1 MLTRAPAGRR
11 VVRTGTL
18 RFVGLAAVTAVVGGG
33 CTGSG
38 PDSPPGSPPD
48 GAAVALVAFDSCAGA
63 LRELTRAAAPFVG
76 PYGLAGSG
84 HSRPDV
90 AVSAREDSAGAGA
103 AAAPT
108 APTTP
113 TTPRHSTT
121 NTHEAGVDEPDLV
134 KTDGRRLV
142 TVVGGRLR
150 VVDLASR
157 RVTASLGLPDGPAEH
172 LLLHGDRAL
181 VVVPHSADTW
191 RSSPVEPPV
200 RPDGARFVLVDL
212 TGAGRVLDTLTVDG
226 SYVDARQV
234 GGVARVVVRSGP
246 RLRFAHPDGRR
257 SSSEA
262 RQQNL
267 RVVAESSIDDWLPRY
282 ELRRAGERRQGR
294 LVDCERVSRPA
305 TYSASSMLTVLTL
318 DLGGLLGTGDPV
330 TVVADGDTVY
340 GTASSLYVAAHQRF
354 AGPQPGGGPDPGW
367 DQAPLPRSQP
377 QRTEVHKFDTS
388 APGRPRYVASGS
400 VQGSLLNQYSLSEH
414 DGRLRVATTLDPGA
428 GRCCDEQSRSESAVS
443 VLAQRGN
450 RLVQVGRV
458 DGLGKGERIYAVRFL
473 GPVGYVVTF
482 RQTDPLYTL
491 DLSDPTRPRAVGELK
506 ITGYSAYLHPTGEDS
521 LLGVGQEATGEGRR
535 LGTQVSLFDVGDPAR
550 PRRTA
555 QHHLRYGQSEVEF
568 DPHAFLYWQASGLVV
583 LPVTMPARPVPDAD
597 RDRPAT
603 AVAGALVL
611 RLHDGTLAQ
620 LGVVRHPAGAD
631 PGGGMIRRS
640 LVVGDTLWTV
650 SDAGAKAVSGTDLA
664 ARAWVPFT

>member
-1 MLTRAPAGRR
+1 M
-11 VVRTGTL
+11 RTGTL
-18 RFVGLAAVTAVVGGG
+18 RFVGLAAVTAVVAGG

-38 PDSPPGSPPD
+38 PDTPPGSPPG

-63 LRELTRAAAPFVG
+63 LRDLTRAAAPFVG
-76 PYGLAGSG
+76 PYGLAGAHPQSDG
-84 HSRPDV
+84 
-90 AVSAREDSAGAGA
+90 AASAREDSAGSAG
-103 AAAPT
+103 AAPT
-108 APTTP
+108 APTA
-113 TTPRHSTT
+113 PRHSTT

-150 VVDLASR
+150 VVDLAGR

-181 VVVPHSADTW
+181 VVIPHGADRW

-200 RPDGARFVLVDL
+200 RPDGARLVLVDL

-246 RLRFAHPDGRR
+246 RLRFVHPDGRR
-257 SSSEA
+257 SSSAA

-267 RVVAESSIDDWLPRY
+267 RVVTESSIDDWLPRY
-282 ELRRAGERRQGR
+282 ELQRPGERQQGR

-318 DLGGLLGTGDPV
+318 DLGGRLGTGDPV

-340 GTASSLYVAAHQRF
+340 GTASSLYVAAHHRF
-354 AGPQPGGGPDPGW
+354 VGRQPGGGQEPAWEPG
-367 DQAPLPRSQP
+367 PLPRSQP

-388 APGRPRYVASGS
+388 TPGRPRYVASGS
-400 VQGSLLNQYSLSEH
+400 VPGSLLNQYSLSEH
-414 DGRLRVATTLDPGA
+414 DGRLRVATTLDSGTA
-428 GRCCDEQSRSESAVS
+428 RCCDQQARSESAVS
-443 VLAQRGN
+443 VLAQREN

-458 DGLGKGERIYAVRFL
+458 DGLGKGERIYAVRFI

-491 DLSDPTRPRAVGELK
+491 DLSDPARPRAVGELK
-506 ITGYSAYLHPTGEDS
+506 ITGYSAYLHPTGEGS

-535 LGTQVSLFDVGDPAR
+535 LGTQVSLFDVRDPAR

-555 QHHLRYGQSEVEF
+555 QHHLRFGQSEVEF
-568 DPHAFLYWQASGLVV
+568 DPHAFLYWPASGLVV
-583 LPVTMPARPVPDAD
+583 LPVVTAYVSEPDAD
-597 RDRPAT
+597 PDRPAT
-603 AVAGALVL
+603 AGPGALVL

-620 LGVVRHPAGAD
+620 LGVVRHPMGAT

-640 LVVGDTLWTV
+640 LVVGDSLWTV
-650 SDAGAKAVSGTDLA
+650 SDAGARAVSAADLSTQ
-664 ARAWVPFT
+664 AWVPFT